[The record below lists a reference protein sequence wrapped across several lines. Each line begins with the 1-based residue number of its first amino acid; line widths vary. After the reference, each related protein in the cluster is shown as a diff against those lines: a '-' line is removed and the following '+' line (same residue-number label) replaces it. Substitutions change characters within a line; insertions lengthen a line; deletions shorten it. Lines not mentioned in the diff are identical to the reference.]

1 MLIRKIRTKKFSTKL
16 ANKIN
21 WANQYINCVTIE
33 YIQTCHRET
42 IQPFDQFTELV
53 FPSLIYFFVSSF
65 LQRDTIIIIII
76 ISNPCWNVLE
86 NCTLSYWYCVF
97 IVLNGRFMPVV
108 PFFSSEVFF
117 SLFQS
122 IVTTTTCVHYCER
135 QRFSVFF
142 SSHFLNEDE
151 QIFPS

>member
-42 IQPFDQFTELV
+42 IQLFDQFTELV
-53 FPSLIYFFVSSF
+53 FSSLIYFFVSSF
-65 LQRDTIIIIII
+65 LRYHHNHHHHFK
-76 ISNPCWNVLE
+76 SMSE
-86 NCTLSYWYCVF
+86 CTWKLHSQLLILCVHSF
-97 IVLNGRFMPVV
+97 EWAIHARRS
-108 PFFSSEVFF
+108 FFYLQKFF